1 VDGFLSARGVAY
13 RRFDEGGRVIFDIT
27 EGVALPAELGQA
39 RRFATGDARNLKDA
53 EALNLLHPLVQ
64 AAITDARGAS
74 LAGSIRLQLP
84 PTASAGVAALAGKK
98 GLLCVV
104 LVDYA
109 GFEPVQSLVAAAVVA
124 GTPIDPSL
132 AAEIL
137 RLTATKGPAFESA
150 ADVLSLDDAVDEAV
164 FVDQRRIE
172 EREHQHFEQAI
183 GQLERYVEDKILVCR
198 RERASIL
205 EKLLS
210 ARARRD
216 EVVGATGDLA
226 LVGIP
231 PPAPSATPVEEIPQ
245 IPAVAHRA
253 RLERIVGVPGR

>member
-1 VDGFLSARGVAY
+1 MRRNMSALRKSSSRASTKRSAGFSNTCGKIYPVALQTSIATSPTWWMDFSAHAGSTTGVS
-13 RRFDEGGRVIFDIT
+13 DEPGRVIFDIA
-27 EGVALPAELGQA
+27 EDVALPAELGQA
-39 RRFATGDARNLKDA
+39 RRFRDRRRAGLKDT

-64 AAITDARGAS
+64 AAIADARACVA
-74 LAGSIRLQLP
+74 AGSHQA
-84 PTASAGVAALAGKK
+84 ASAAHRFRGACRTGRKE
-98 GLLCVV
+98 GLLCVL

-137 RLTATKGPAFESA
+137 RLPATKGPAFESA
-150 ADVLSLDDAVDEAV
+150 VDAQSLDDAVDEAV

-198 RERASIL
+198 RERASITGKTTL
-205 EKLLS
+205 
-210 ARARRD
+210 RA
-216 EVVGATGDLA
+216 G
-226 LVGIP
+226 
-231 PPAPSATPVEEIPQ
+231 PA
-245 IPAVAHRA
+245 
-253 RLERIVGVPGR
+253 